1 MFVERRSRV
10 PYEDKMDGE
19 DDFGVWAVNE
29 SKQQWRD
36 SFYGRIE
43 DGHINYGI
51 AVEDEM
57 EMTPPPPQQQRG
69 GGYPQRTTGPY
80 KSPVSRTSSQEQRV
94 VSRHPRDQG
103 MTPGGSGA
111 IPRAVAAKAI
121 KRKERGENYDYSY

>member
-1 MFVERRSRV
+1 MTNILIGPLDVHESHFTFLLLYLMFVERRSRV

-57 EMTPPPPQQQRG
+57 EMTPPPPQQRG
-69 GGYPQRTTGPY
+69 GGHPQRTTGPY

-94 VSRHPRDQG
+94 VG
-103 MTPGGSGA
+103 
-111 IPRAVAAKAI
+111 
-121 KRKERGENYDYSY
+121 